1 MAARKEKSVKD
12 ERWYAL
18 KEELKAQMEDS
29 GKFSRVVVQLGM
41 DRNRL
46 EIRAE
51 IWDTAVKGKQHRT
64 HAYMC
69 EWPHGNALDLTT
81 ACWQTLMQV
90 WKQYDAGQSSER
102 GTTP

>member
-1 MAARKEKSVKD
+1 MALKKEKAVKD

-29 GKFSRVVVQLGM
+29 GQFTRVVVGLGL
-41 DRNRL
+41 DRTRL

-51 IWDTAVKGKQHRT
+51 IWDTAAKGKQRRT
-64 HAYMC
+64 HTYSC

-81 ACWQTLMQV
+81 ACWQALCQV
-90 WKQYDAGQSSER
+90 WRQYDAAQSPAKSDD
-102 GTTP
+102 T